1 MAKKVK
7 EVAKVTEK
15 VKEVAKVESAPVNK
29 LDDKGVFVVVG
40 EEKGSLQTGKEYTVS
55 GNVAN
60 ALILKGIVKLKK

>member
-7 EVAKVTEK
+7 EVAKAADK
-15 VKEVAKVESAPVNK
+15 VKEVAKVESKPIDK

-40 EEKGSLQTGKEYTVS
+40 EEKGSLKTGKEFTVS

-60 ALILKGIVKLKK
+60 ALISKGIAKLKN